1 MDVYDHSYD
10 YLCAVLLKRQE
21 LKVVHEG
28 YVDVL
33 DLPEQR
39 PPPPTQECPSD
50 LKFLQLH
57 VWVIFDNIK
66 ILKLTQQMQ
75 ITIFVTK

>member
-1 MDVYDHSYD
+1 MRLAGAGVQAVRGGVGQPSYD
-10 YLCAVLLKRQE
+10 YLCAVLVKRQE

-39 PPPPTQECPSD
+39 PPPPTQQWP
-50 LKFLQLH
+50 KRP
-57 VWVIFDNIK
+57 K
-66 ILKLTQQMQ
+66 ILT
-75 ITIFVTK
+75 VTCLSDIL